1 MTDTDIEIDP
11 TLDAHLRRTLHEMA
25 ATVGDHDVTGNVVR
39 LVTAPTPSGRDSR
52 WAWLGAA
59 AAAGIVAGAGLLA
72 VADHPTDQVAVPAAS
87 SVADGG
93 PVPDMFGL
101 TYGCASAHGRNVVGD
116 FPVSAIVFAPT
127 GSASN
132 GMVLVSAG
140 DVFFVCGISSDGD
153 PVLTDHSF
161 VGPIW
166 GNAPTSGAVQVLEVR
181 ADTSRS
187 ALVGPGRILVFGRA
201 GVAVEGFELALA
213 DGTTS
218 PAQLVGGWFVA
229 DARVPADVPM
239 TEARLNWQTPSGTAA
254 TSRID
259 LLDDETDAEACARES
274 GCVDNALARLLAE
287 ARDAGR
293 IQQAAILADGEVTDS
308 ERVASL
314 TRFADCFNAA
324 NTGATATVSGPG
336 GVRIGTA
343 NLDDR
348 DASERVLGVD
358 ALCRAAH
365 TQYVDDAWLLLNAQ
379 RHAAQQ

>member
-11 TLDAHLRRTLHEMA
+11 TLDAHLRRTLREVA
-25 ATVGDHDVTGNVVR
+25 ATVGVREVSGNVVH
-39 LVTAPTPSGRDSR
+39 LVTAPTPSDRDTR
-52 WAWLGAA
+52 WAWFGAA
-59 AAAGIVAGAGLLA
+59 AAAMIVASAGLMA
-72 VADHPTDQVAVPAAS
+72 VANHDTDQVAVPAAS

-93 PVPDMFGL
+93 PEPDMFGL
-101 TYGCASAHGRNVVGD
+101 TYGCASAHERSVIVD
-116 FPVSAIVFAPT
+116 YPVSAVVFAPT
-127 GSASN
+127 GSAPN
-132 GMVLVSAG
+132 GLVLVSVG
-140 DVFFVCGISSDGD
+140 DVFFVCGISPDGD
-153 PVLTDHSF
+153 AVLTEHSF

-166 GNAPTSGAVQVLEVR
+166 GNAPTAGSAQVLEVR

-187 ALVGPGRILVFGRA
+187 ALLGPGRILVFGRA
-201 GVAVEGFELALA
+201 GAAVERVELALP

-229 DARVPADVPM
+229 DARVPAEVPM
-239 TEARLNWQTPSGTAA
+239 TEAHLNWHTHSGTAA

-259 LLDDETDAEACARES
+259 LLDHAADADACARES
-274 GCVDNALARLLAE
+274 GCVDAALARLLGE

-293 IQQAAILADGEVTDS
+293 IEQADVLADGEVTNS

-314 TRFADCFNAA
+314 TRFADCFNDA

-343 NLDDR
+343 NLDGR
-348 DASERVLGVD
+348 DASERVRAVD

-365 TQYVDDAWLLLNAQ
+365 TQYVDDAWLLPDAQ
-379 RHAAQQ
+379 RQVAQQ

>member
-1 MTDTDIEIDP
+1 MTDTDIEITP
-11 TLDAHLRRTLHEMA
+11 TLDAHLRRTLREVA
-25 ATVGDHDVTGNVVR
+25 ATVGHRDVTGNVVR

-59 AAAGIVAGAGLLA
+59 AAAGIVAGAGLMA
-72 VADHPTDQVAVPAAS
+72 VADHDTDQTSVPAAS
-87 SVADGG
+87 SVAGGG
-93 PVPDMFGL
+93 PEPDTFGL
-101 TYGCASAHGRNVVGD
+101 TYGCASAHGRSVVVD
-116 FPVSAIVFAPT
+116 YPVATVVFAPT
-127 GSASN
+127 GSAPN

-140 DVFFVCGISSDGD
+140 DVFFVCGISSDGHA
-153 PVLTDHSF
+153 VLTDHSF
-161 VGPIW
+161 LGAVW
-166 GNAPTSGAVQVLEVR
+166 GNAPTAGSAQVLEVR

-187 ALVGPGRILVFGRA
+187 ALVGPGRILLIGRA
-201 GVAVEGFELALA
+201 GAAVEGVELALS

-239 TEARLNWQTPSGTAA
+239 TEARLNWQTHSGTAS

-259 LLDDETDAEACARES
+259 LLDDETDADACARERS
-274 GCVDNALARLLAE
+274 CVDAALTRLLVE

-293 IQQAAILADGEVTDS
+293 IEQAAILADGEVTDS

-314 TRFADCFNAA
+314 KRFADCFNAA
-324 NTGATATVSGPG
+324 NTGATATVSGPD

-379 RHAAQQ
+379 RHVAQQ